1 MPGRWLV
8 VTDPEMNID
17 ETKEDADFRGK
28 VREWLVDNVPSRPQ
42 PQGGPEMREFDL
54 AWQRAQHTGGWAGIS
69 WPAEYG
75 GRGLSLREQLIW
87 YEEYARAGAPDAGV
101 CSVGLNH
108 AGPTLI
114 ASASEELKSFHLPR
128 ILAGTLVWAQGFSEP
143 GAGSDLA
150 GVSTRGVLDSDRL
163 VVTGHKIWSS
173 FADYADY
180 QELLVRTG
188 TGPRPHDGLTWVICD
203 MRLPGITVRPIP
215 TMVGTAHFCEVFY
228 DRVSIPLS
236 NIVGA
241 VNDGWRVAMGT
252 LSFERGTG
260 FMKEQVR
267 LEREVDELVRLASQ
281 LKDARGRRLLDND
294 HLAHQLAMARAETQ
308 ALRAMTIAAVSRS
321 AGSAAPGPYGSM
333 IRLYYSEL
341 HQRVAR
347 LALDIAAIDALEQR
361 DLGQSGCWSA
371 AYLTSFADTIAAGT
385 KDIQRNIIGE
395 RLLGLPKGR

>member
-1 MPGRWLV
+1 
-8 VTDPEMNID
+8 MNID
-17 ETKEDADFRGK
+17 ETEQDADFRGE
-28 VREWLVDNVPSRPQ
+28 VREWLAANVPSGPQ
-42 PQGGPEMREFDL
+42 PQSGQEMREFDL
-54 AWQRAQHTGGWAGIS
+54 AWQRSQYEGGWAGIS

-114 ASASEELKSFHLPR
+114 ASASAELKSFHLPR
-128 ILAGTLVWAQGFSEP
+128 ILAGAVVWAQGFSEP

-150 GVSTRGVLDSDRL
+150 AVSARGVLNGDE
-163 VVTGHKIWSS
+163 VVVSGHKIWSS

-188 TGPRPHDGLTWVICD
+188 TGPRQHDGLTWVICD

-228 DRVSIPLS
+228 DQVRIPAS

-241 VNDGWRVAMGT
+241 AGDGWQVAMGT

-260 FMKEQVR
+260 FMKDQVC
-267 LEREVDELVRLASQ
+267 LEGEVDELIRLAGQ
-281 LKDARGRRLLDND
+281 LKDVSGRRLLDND
-294 HLAHQLAMARAETQ
+294 HLARQLAMAKAETQ
-308 ALRAMTIAAVSRS
+308 ALRAMTVAAVSRN
-321 AGSAAPGPYGSM
+321 AGQANPGPYGSM

-347 LALDIAAIDALEQR
+347 LALDIAAIDALDQR
-361 DLGQSGCWSA
+361 ELGQPGSWSA
-371 AYLTSFADTIAAGT
+371 AYLTSFSDTIAAGT